1 MSPNSETRSPQAMAS
16 ASGSSGSTS
25 LAEGNSSS
33 PNVAP
38 NSQAQAGN
46 ALIDKELHADADEE
60 AQRLVNSPTQIGNGH
75 GVQGSPAGDHKEGDD
90 AHGRA
95 EDEEEVEEDEEDEE
109 DEDEEE
115 PALKYE
121 RITGAI
127 PDLFKKDSAS
137 ALCVS
142 QKIMARTHAG
152 IIHILDLSGKRIKSY
167 KPHLA
172 SVVDISLDTTADFVA
187 TASIDGQVVVHSLST
202 PEHYSFDIKRPMR
215 TVAMEPNF
223 AKKGTRA
230 FVCGGLSGTLVL
242 REKGWLGHKETT
254 IHFGEGPIWM
264 VRWRGRLIA
273 WANDRGVKIY
283 DHTSQTII
291 AFIDRPEDSPRADL
305 FKCTLHW
312 QDDSTLLIA
321 WANYIKVA
329 RIRARPRGNG
339 APTIPNAP
347 PLLVEVTAVFQL
359 DCMVAGICP
368 HPTPVPPS
376 SMLTID
382 GLPFSPSSRPDT
394 PSSEK
399 ARSIQSQTQTRPLP
413 QQQTLTSFLILAYT
427 PPEAFDDTDEMTDDR
442 TRQARKAAERPEMRI
457 ISRAGEELASDA
469 LSVAGYEKWGCN
481 DYSVVEVTE
490 SDDPTLLATGNELEN
505 RSYVVLS
512 PRDLVRV
519 KPRDR
524 KDHVQ
529 WLVDKGRYEEAL
541 TEVEKIEA
549 EEAALGV
556 RLPVT
561 SVNGKGVDDDR
572 TINARTH
579 LTSQEI
585 GQMFIEHLVR
595 EGDYAKAAQLCPKVC
610 AYDAKRWE
618 NWIFTF
624 AQRRQLQVIIPYV
637 PKDKPRLDHLV
648 YEMMLGHFLMHDKK
662 TLLQTI
668 RSWPR
673 DIYDIAAVIVAVRA
687 ELDRTSATSSTI
699 SSTSKA
705 GVDKEDTRILME
717 CLADLYVANRQPGKA
732 LPFYLRLRRPNVFD
746 LIRDNNLF
754 TDVQDQILLL
764 VEFDHELMEERNKEI
779 ESQGTGIG
787 EQPVESEAIKLL
799 VEHIHSIPITRVV
812 QQLQQRPYYLF
823 LYLDA
828 LVHKD
833 AQLVTGFA
841 DLQVKM
847 YAEFATSRL
856 IDFLRASSSYNLE
869 LAYSECQKRDL
880 VPEMVFL
887 LGRMGNNKKALML
900 IIERLGDVH
909 RAIDFAKEQSDDDL
923 WEDLL
928 KYSETR
934 PAFIRGLLEN
944 VGVEISPIRLI
955 RRIKNGLEIPGLK
968 EALIKILQDFHLQIS
983 LLEGCQMILN
993 GDSAD
998 LSRKLLKNQTSGF
1011 FLSPASRCKVCGRTL
1026 QDQPNTVVFLFLCR
1040 HVVHSSCVS
1049 GAEKL
1054 PMLSPEPLLSAGL
1067 GSNISR
1073 SIAL

>member
-1 MSPNSETRSPQAMAS
+1 MSPNSASNSPAT
-16 ASGSSGSTS
+16 SSLSPST
-25 LAEGNSSS
+25 SSS
-33 PNVAP
+33 PAKSSSG
-38 NSQAQAGN
+38 NS
-46 ALIDKELHADADEE
+46 DSHADGGGVMNGTMGLANEDKVD
-60 AQRLVNSPTQIGNGH
+60 AAPIAISPTRIENGREDH
-75 GVQGSPAGDHKEGDD
+75 GEGGGDESG
-90 AHGRA
+90 GG
-95 EDEEEVEEDEEDEE
+95 

-115 PALKYE
+115 EDDDEEEEEPSLKYE

-142 QKIMARTHAG
+142 NKIMALGTHAG

-172 SVVDISLDTTADFVA
+172 SVVDISLDATADFVA

-254 IHFGEGPIWM
+254 LHQGEGPIWM

-273 WANDRGVKIY
+273 WANDLGVKIY
-283 DHTSQTII
+283 DHNSQTII
-291 AFIDRPEDSPRADL
+291 TFIDRPPESPRADL

-339 APTIPNAP
+339 TPTIPNAP
-347 PLLVEVTAVFQL
+347 PLIVEVTAVFQL
-359 DCMVAGICP
+359 DCMVAGIVP

-376 SMLTID
+376 SMLSID
-382 GLPFSPSSRPDT
+382 GLSLAPSSRPDT

-399 ARSIQSQTQTRPLP
+399 SKAGQSQSQPKTHQ

-427 PPEAFDDTDEMTDDR
+427 PPEAFDDTEEMIDDR
-442 TRQARKAAERPEMRI
+442 KRQARKVAERPEMRI

-481 DYSVVEVTE
+481 DYSVVEVSG
-490 SDDPTLLATGNELEN
+490 SDDVAGLGELEN

-519 KPRDR
+519 KPRDK

-529 WLVDKGRYEEAL
+529 WLVEKERYEEAL

-549 EEAALGV
+549 EEAAMGIKRV
-556 RLPVT
+556 SPNEGEESKT
-561 SVNGKGVDDDR
+561 GDQ
-572 TINARTH
+572 RTH

-585 GQMFIEHLVR
+585 GQMFIEHLVG
-595 EGDYAKAAQLCPKVC
+595 EGDFVKAAQLCPKVC

-618 NWIFTF
+618 NWIFAF
-624 AQRRQLQVIIPYV
+624 AQRRQLQAIIPYV
-637 PKDKPRLDHLV
+637 PREKPRLDHV
-648 YEMMLGHFLMHDKK
+648 IYEMMLGHFLMHDRK

-668 RSWPR
+668 KSWPR
-673 DIYDIAAVIVAVRA
+673 GIYDIAAVIVAVRA
-687 ELDRTSATSSTI
+687 ELDKAMSTSSTI
-699 SSTSKA
+699 SSSPS
-705 GVDKEDTRILME
+705 GNKEDATILME
-717 CLADLYVANRQPGKA
+717 CLAELYTANRQPGKA

-764 VEFDHELMEERNKEI
+764 VEFDHELMEKRKKEL
-779 ESQGTGIG
+779 EVNGGAGGQA
-787 EQPVESEAIKLL
+787 VESDAIKLL
-799 VEHIHSIPITRVV
+799 VDNIHSIPITRVV

-833 AQLVTGFA
+833 SQLVTGFA

-847 YAEFATSRL
+847 YAEFATPRL

-869 LAYSECQKRDL
+869 LAYNECQKRDL

-900 IIERLGDVH
+900 IIERLGDVN
-909 RAIDFAKEQSDDDL
+909 RAIEFAKEQSDDDL

-993 GDSAD
+993 GDSSD
-998 LSRKLLKNQTSGF
+998 LSRKLQKNQTSGF
-1011 FLSPASRCKVCGRTL
+1011 FLSPISLCKVCGRTL
-1026 QDQPNTVVFLFLCR
+1026 QDAPNPVVFLFLCR
-1040 HVVHSSCVS
+1040 HVVHASCVS
-1049 GAEKL
+1049 GAENL
-1054 PMLSPEPLLSAGL
+1054 PLMSPEPLLSTGL
-1067 GSNISR
+1067 GHGISGNIAFESMAR
-1073 SIAL
+1073 ARLTQGCPVCYKSSEGP